1 MPSKLVGTPAKQS
14 ASQTSTTTKIKGKI
28 QKCQKLFWVLENDP
42 MRIEVAPF
50 AIWFLNQPLW
60 LYWKTLIT
68 FFTQVLN
75 GLWGVLLPI
84 LRVLP
89 SAADADVVL
98 LLCHFWRDAHAHLV
112 EPLVAAAIALDP
124 IHLMENRYSGV
135 QRRTK
140 QIQHSLVIFQLFIY
154 LNEYRTGHFMTGY
167 CWILILCSPL
177 SGLL

>member
-1 MPSKLVGTPAKQS
+1 
-14 ASQTSTTTKIKGKI
+14 
-28 QKCQKLFWVLENDP
+28 

-124 IHLMENRYSGV
+124 IHLISLRLETV
-135 QRRTK
+135 
-140 QIQHSLVIFQLFIY
+140 HSRADGIF
-154 LNEYRTGHFMTGY
+154 
-167 CWILILCSPL
+167 ILRV
-177 SGLL
+177 LLLRE

>member
-1 MPSKLVGTPAKQS
+1 
-14 ASQTSTTTKIKGKI
+14 
-28 QKCQKLFWVLENDP
+28 

-124 IHLMENRYSGV
+124 IHLMENRYTGV

-140 QIQHSLVIFQLFIY
+140 QILRAFTSYFSALNLFK
-154 LNEYRTGHFMTGY
+154 
-167 CWILILCSPL
+167 
-177 SGLL
+177 